1 VRERAETEARQG
13 GGRRGDGERDTSG
26 MAWVGSQPAIPGSG
40 GAELVRDGVGGGV
53 TRSGGAAVRQ
63 LLYSERN
70 EVVV

>member
-1 VRERAETEARQG
+1 
-13 GGRRGDGERDTSG
+13 
-26 MAWVGSQPAIPGSG
+26 VGSQPAIPGSG
-40 GAELVRDGVGGGV
+40 GAALVREGVGGGV